1 GTSTARPASVPCRG
15 GSRPRSH
22 RQCRAR
28 RRGPQPPEPART
40 ADNGCGGPAPRH
52 CRSKCTSIR
61 RRAGDRSDGRNGRRH
76 PAPESAGGR
85 LSDASAWPVH
95 DSVSVSRIAV
105 RSTNSRRGMRA
116 PTPPSRTK
124 DTKCFSVS
132 HRTVVYKYPSA
143 PEIAFDT
150 FSRLFHSALWLRNQE
165 DTLREEE
172 PLPSRSLTRPHSL
185 ADQAADEIRRR
196 IVSGEF
202 ELGQALSETAIAAVL
217 GVSKTPVREALL
229 RLKTE
234 GLVDIQPQRGT
245 FVFRISAVEVRKL
258 SEFRQVL
265 EVAALRL
272 AMRRDAAALGRVL
285 ERIVRDMRA
294 AIASGD
300 AARYREQ
307 DGHFTSASST
317 AARTTI
323 SFARTR

>member
-1 GTSTARPASVPCRG
+1 
-15 GSRPRSH
+15 
-22 RQCRAR
+22 
-28 RRGPQPPEPART
+28 
-40 ADNGCGGPAPRH
+40 
-52 CRSKCTSIR
+52 
-61 RRAGDRSDGRNGRRH
+61 
-76 PAPESAGGR
+76 
-85 LSDASAWPVH
+85 
-95 DSVSVSRIAV
+95 
-105 RSTNSRRGMRA
+105 
-116 PTPPSRTK
+116 
-124 DTKCFSVS
+124 
-132 HRTVVYKYPSA
+132 
-143 PEIAFDT
+143 
-150 FSRLFHSALWLRNQE
+150 
-165 DTLREEE
+165 
-172 PLPSRSLTRPHSL
+172 LPSRSLTRPHSL

-307 DGHFTSASST
+307 DGHFHQCIIDRCANHHLIRAHAMIAFRVQALRNRLSSNPALNAASLEQHRMLAQLIGSGSE
-317 AARTTI
+317 ARAVTLLRKHIAKTRDDY
-323 SFARTR
+323 ANTVRTRARAGSLRGGLVDVTQDA